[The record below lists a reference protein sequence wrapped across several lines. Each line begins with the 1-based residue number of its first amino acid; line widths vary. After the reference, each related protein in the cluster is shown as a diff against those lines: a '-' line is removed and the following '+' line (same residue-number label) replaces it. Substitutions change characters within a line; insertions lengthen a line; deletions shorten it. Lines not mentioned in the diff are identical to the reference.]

1 MKRFIYT
8 ILMLMLPL
16 MVGAQKITLGSAK
29 TKDGGDYNGEM
40 VSGKPNGKGRTIYKN
55 GNSYEGEYVKGKRQG
70 YGVYTFADGEKYEG
84 EIRRR
89 VVSGSAARTR
99 HLLLPEQQPLRGS
112 LVS

>member
-55 GNSYEGEYVKGKRQG
+55 GNSYEGEYVKGKRLCRRR
-70 YGVYTFADGEKYEG
+70 

>member
-55 GNSYEGEYVKGKRQG
+55 GNRNTKE
-70 YGVYTFADGEKYEG
+70 
-84 EIRRR
+84 
-89 VVSGSAARTR
+89 SGFRISSTDKALIT
-99 HLLLPEQQPLRGS
+99 S
-112 LVS
+112 

>member
-1 MKRFIYT
+1 MKRFTYT

-40 VSGKPNGKGRTIYKN
+40 VAGKPNGKGRTIYKN

-70 YGVYTFADGEKYEG
+70 YGVYIFADGEKYEG
-84 EIRRR
+84 EWF
-89 VVSGSAARTR
+89 
-99 HLLLPEQQPLRGS
+99 QD
-112 LVS
+112 

>member
-70 YGVYTFADGEKYEG
+70 YGVYTFALPTERNTKE
-84 EIRRR
+84 
-89 VVSGSAARTR
+89 SGFRISSTDKALIT
-99 HLLLPEQQPLRGS
+99 S
-112 LVS
+112 